1 MENKNKIGEKE
12 VGQMQLLERA
22 MTIAKV
28 LASEANDSS
37 LSISELSTKCD
48 LPLSSLHRILKAMI
62 HQGMIEQDE
71 QTKHYRLGT
80 IWMELGLQ
88 VYDTMDYIS
97 KIRPELERLARD
109 VEESV
114 YLSKPA
120 GLDTI
125 IIERIDSAANPI
137 RIYDQ
142 LGIRIPLHIGAANK
156 AILASMS
163 AAQSKEILEQLVT
176 QDEIP
181 ELEEQLRQVR
191 QQGYAISHGERT
203 AGTSSIAVSVLDG
216 FGEIIGAV
224 SIGFV
229 SFNVSPEHIQTLIE
243 RLVNTGKRVSLKLGY
258 RGKD

>member
-1 MENKNKIGEKE
+1 
-12 VGQMQLLERA
+12 MQLLERA

-28 LASEANDSS
+28 LASEASENS
-37 LSISELSTKCD
+37 LSISELSAKCN
-48 LPLSSLHRILKAMI
+48 LPLSTLHRILKAMI
-62 HQGMIEQDE
+62 KEGMIEQDD
-71 QTKHYRLGT
+71 QTKQYRLGT

-97 KIRPELERLARD
+97 KIRPELERLARE

-142 LGIRIPLHIGAANK
+142 LGIRIPMHIGAANK
-156 AILASMS
+156 AILATMPVSQ
-163 AAQSKEILEQLVT
+163 AKEIIEQLIPHEEIAELEAQLEQIRL
-176 QDEIP
+176 
-181 ELEEQLRQVR
+181 
-191 QQGYAISHGERT
+191 QGFAISHGERT
-203 AGTSSIAVSVLDG
+203 AGTSSIAVSILNG
-216 FGEIIGAV
+216 FNEIVGAV

-229 SFNVSPEHIQTLIE
+229 SFNVSAEHINTLTE
-243 RLVNTGKRVSLKLGY
+243 RLVETGKRVSMKLGY
-258 RGKD
+258 RGK

>member
-1 MENKNKIGEKE
+1 
-12 VGQMQLLERA
+12 MQLLERA

-28 LASEANDSS
+28 LASEASEGS

-48 LPLSSLHRILKAMI
+48 LPLSTLHRILKAMI
-62 HQGMIEQDE
+62 AQGMIEQDT

-97 KIRPELERLARD
+97 KIRPELERLARE

-142 LGIRIPLHIGAANK
+142 LGIRIPMHIGAANK
-156 AILASMS
+156 ALLASLPLVE
-163 AAQSKEILEQLVT
+163 AKEIMQQLVPMEEMAELEAQLEQIRL
-176 QDEIP
+176 
-181 ELEEQLRQVR
+181 
-191 QQGYAISHGERT
+191 QGFAISHGERT
-203 AGTSSIAVSVLDG
+203 AGTSSVAVAVFNG

-229 SFNVSPEHIQTLIE
+229 SFNVSDEHINFLTQ
-243 RLVNTGKRVSLKLGY
+243 RLVETGKRVSTKLGY
-258 RGKD
+258 RGK

>member
-1 MENKNKIGEKE
+1 
-12 VGQMQLLERA
+12 MQLLERA

-28 LASEANDSS
+28 LASEASEGS

-48 LPLSSLHRILKAMI
+48 LPLSTLHRILKAMI
-62 HQGMIEQDE
+62 AQGMIEQDT

-97 KIRPELERLARD
+97 KIRPELERLARE

-142 LGIRIPLHIGAANK
+142 LGIRIPMHIGAANK
-156 AILASMS
+156 ALLASLPTVE
-163 AAQSKEILEQLVT
+163 AKEIMQQLVPIDEMADLEAQLEQIRL
-176 QDEIP
+176 
-181 ELEEQLRQVR
+181 
-191 QQGYAISHGERT
+191 QGFAISHGERT
-203 AGTSSIAVSVLDG
+203 AGTSSVAVAVFNG

-229 SFNVSPEHIQTLIE
+229 SFNVSEEHINFLTQ
-243 RLVNTGKRVSLKLGY
+243 RLVETGKRVSTKLGY
-258 RGKD
+258 RGK

>member
-1 MENKNKIGEKE
+1 
-12 VGQMQLLERA
+12 MQLLERA

-28 LASEANDSS
+28 LASEASENS
-37 LSISELSTKCD
+37 LSISELSAKCN
-48 LPLSSLHRILKAMI
+48 LPLSTLHRILKAMI
-62 HQGMIEQDE
+62 KEGMIEQDD
-71 QTKHYRLGT
+71 QTKQYRLGT

-97 KIRPELERLARD
+97 KIRPELERLARE

-142 LGIRIPLHIGAANK
+142 LGIRIPMHIGAANK
-156 AILASMS
+156 AILATMPVSQ
-163 AAQSKEILEQLVT
+163 AKEIIEQLIPHEEIAELEAQLEQIRL
-176 QDEIP
+176 
-181 ELEEQLRQVR
+181 
-191 QQGYAISHGERT
+191 QGFSISHGERT
-203 AGTSSIAVSVLDG
+203 AGTSSIAVSILNG
-216 FGEIIGAV
+216 FNEVVGAV

-229 SFNVSPEHIQTLIE
+229 SFNVTAEHINILTE
-243 RLVNTGKRVSLKLGY
+243 RLTETGKRVSMKLGY
-258 RGKD
+258 RGK

>member
-1 MENKNKIGEKE
+1 
-12 VGQMQLLERA
+12 MQLLERA

-28 LASEANDSS
+28 LASEASENS
-37 LSISELSTKCD
+37 LSISELSAKCN
-48 LPLSSLHRILKAMI
+48 LPLSTLHRILKAMI
-62 HQGMIEQDE
+62 KEGMIEQDD
-71 QTKHYRLGT
+71 QTKQYRLGT

-97 KIRPELERLARD
+97 KIRPELERLARE

-142 LGIRIPLHIGAANK
+142 LGIRIPMHIGAANK
-156 AILASMS
+156 AILATMPVS
-163 AAQSKEILEQLVT
+163 QSKEIIEQLIPHEEIADLEAQLEQIRL
-176 QDEIP
+176 
-181 ELEEQLRQVR
+181 
-191 QQGYAISHGERT
+191 QGFAISHGERT
-203 AGTSSIAVSVLDG
+203 AGTSSIAVSILNG
-216 FGEIIGAV
+216 FNEVVGAV

-229 SFNVSPEHIQTLIE
+229 SFNVTTEQINTLTE
-243 RLVNTGKRVSLKLGY
+243 RLMETGKRVSIKLGY
-258 RGKD
+258 RGK

>member
-1 MENKNKIGEKE
+1 
-12 VGQMQLLERA
+12 MQLLERA

-28 LASEANDSS
+28 LASEASENS
-37 LSISELSTKCD
+37 LSISELSAKCN
-48 LPLSSLHRILKAMI
+48 LPLSTLHRILKAMI
-62 HQGMIEQDE
+62 KEGMIEQDD
-71 QTKHYRLGT
+71 QTKQYRLGT

-97 KIRPELERLARD
+97 KIRPELERLARA

-142 LGIRIPLHIGAANK
+142 LGIRIPMHIGAANK
-156 AILASMS
+156 AILATMPVSQ
-163 AAQSKEILEQLVT
+163 AKEIIEQLIPHEEIAELEAQLEQIRL
-176 QDEIP
+176 
-181 ELEEQLRQVR
+181 
-191 QQGYAISHGERT
+191 QGFAISHGERT
-203 AGTSSIAVSVLDG
+203 AGTSSIAVSILNG
-216 FGEIIGAV
+216 FNEVVGAV

-229 SFNVSPEHIQTLIE
+229 SFNVSAEHINTLTE
-243 RLVNTGKRVSLKLGY
+243 RLVETGKRVSMKLGY
-258 RGKD
+258 RGK

>member
-1 MENKNKIGEKE
+1 
-12 VGQMQLLERA
+12 MQLLERA

-28 LASEANDSS
+28 LASEASEGS

-48 LPLSSLHRILKAMI
+48 LPLSTLHRILKAMI
-62 HQGMIEQDE
+62 AQGMIEQDT

-97 KIRPELERLARD
+97 KIRPELERLARE

-142 LGIRIPLHIGAANK
+142 LGIRIPMHIGAANK
-156 AILASMS
+156 ALLASLPTVEAKKIMQQLVPIDEM
-163 AAQSKEILEQLVT
+163 ADLEAQLEQIRL
-176 QDEIP
+176 
-181 ELEEQLRQVR
+181 
-191 QQGYAISHGERT
+191 QGFAISHGERT
-203 AGTSSIAVSVLDG
+203 AGTSSVAVAVFNG

-229 SFNVSPEHIQTLIE
+229 SFNVSEEHIKFLTQ
-243 RLVNTGKRVSLKLGY
+243 RLVETGKRVSTKLGY
-258 RGKD
+258 RGK

>member
-1 MENKNKIGEKE
+1 
-12 VGQMQLLERA
+12 MQLLERA

-28 LASEANDSS
+28 LASASENS
-37 LSISELSTKCD
+37 LSISELSAKCN
-48 LPLSSLHRILKAMI
+48 LPLSTLHRILKAMI
-62 HQGMIEQDE
+62 KEGMIEQDD
-71 QTKHYRLGT
+71 QTKQYRLGT

-97 KIRPELERLARD
+97 KIRPELERLARE

-142 LGIRIPLHIGAANK
+142 LGIRIPMHIGAANK
-156 AILASMS
+156 AILATMPFSQ
-163 AAQSKEILEQLVT
+163 AEEIIEQLIPHKEVAELEAQLEQIRL
-176 QDEIP
+176 
-181 ELEEQLRQVR
+181 
-191 QQGYAISHGERT
+191 QGFAISHGERT
-203 AGTSSIAVSVLDG
+203 AGTSSIAVSILNG
-216 FGEIIGAV
+216 FNEVVGAV

-229 SFNVSPEHIQTLIE
+229 SFNVSEEHIITLTE
-243 RLVNTGKRVSLKLGY
+243 RLMETGKRVSMKLGY
-258 RGKD
+258 RGK

>member
-1 MENKNKIGEKE
+1 
-12 VGQMQLLERA
+12 MQLLERA

-28 LASEANDSS
+28 LASEASEGS

-48 LPLSSLHRILKAMI
+48 LPLSTLHRILKAMI
-62 HQGMIEQDE
+62 AQGMIEQDT

-97 KIRPELERLARD
+97 KIRPELERLARE

-142 LGIRIPLHIGAANK
+142 LGIRIPMHIGAANK
-156 AILASMS
+156 ALLASLPPVE
-163 AAQSKEILEQLVT
+163 AKEIMQQLVPMEEMAELEAQLEQIRL
-176 QDEIP
+176 
-181 ELEEQLRQVR
+181 
-191 QQGYAISHGERT
+191 QGFAISHGERT
-203 AGTSSIAVSVLDG
+203 AGTSSVAVAVFNG

-229 SFNVSPEHIQTLIE
+229 SFNVSDEHINFLTQ
-243 RLVNTGKRVSLKLGY
+243 RLVETGKRVSTKLGY
-258 RGKD
+258 RGK

>member
-1 MENKNKIGEKE
+1 

-28 LASEANDSS
+28 LAADANDSS

-48 LPLSSLHRILKAMI
+48 LPLSTLHRILKAMI
-62 HQGMIEQDE
+62 KQGMIEQDE
-71 QTKHYRLGT
+71 QTKYYRLGT

-97 KIRPELERLARD
+97 KIRPELERLARE

-137 RIYDQ
+137 RIYDF
-142 LGIRIPLHIGAANK
+142 LN
-156 AILASMS
+156 ILT
-163 AAQSKEILEQLVT
+163 V
-176 QDEIP
+176 
-181 ELEEQLRQVR
+181 
-191 QQGYAISHGERT
+191 
-203 AGTSSIAVSVLDG
+203 
-216 FGEIIGAV
+216 
-224 SIGFV
+224 
-229 SFNVSPEHIQTLIE
+229 
-243 RLVNTGKRVSLKLGY
+243 
-258 RGKD
+258 

>member
-1 MENKNKIGEKE
+1 
-12 VGQMQLLERA
+12 MQLLERA

-28 LASEANDSS
+28 LASEASEGS

-48 LPLSSLHRILKAMI
+48 LPLSTLHRILKAMI
-62 HQGMIEQDE
+62 AQGMIEQDT

-97 KIRPELERLARD
+97 KIRPELERLARE

-142 LGIRIPLHIGAANK
+142 LGIRIPMHIGAANK
-156 AILASMS
+156 ALLASLPTVE
-163 AAQSKEILEQLVT
+163 AKEIIQQLVPIDEMADLEAQLEQIRL
-176 QDEIP
+176 
-181 ELEEQLRQVR
+181 
-191 QQGYAISHGERT
+191 QGFAISHGERT
-203 AGTSSIAVSVLDG
+203 AGTSSVAVAVFNG

-229 SFNVSPEHIQTLIE
+229 SFNVSEEHINFLTQ
-243 RLVNTGKRVSLKLGY
+243 RLVETGKRVSTKLGY
-258 RGKD
+258 RGK

>member
-1 MENKNKIGEKE
+1 
-12 VGQMQLLERA
+12 MQLLERA

-28 LASEANDSS
+28 LATETSENS
-37 LSISELSTKCD
+37 LSISELSAKCD
-48 LPLSSLHRILKAMI
+48 LPLSTLHRILKAMI
-62 HQGMIEQDE
+62 KQGMIEQDE
-71 QTKHYRLGT
+71 QTKQYRLGT

-97 KIRPELERLARD
+97 KIRPELERLARK

-142 LGIRIPLHIGAANK
+142 LGIRIPMHIGAANK
-156 AILASMS
+156 AILA
-163 AAQSKEILEQLVT
+163 AVPVDQANEIMEQLMPHE
-176 QDEIP
+176 EIA
-181 ELEEQLRQVR
+181 EFKAQLAIIR
-191 QQGYAISHGERT
+191 QQGFAISHGERT
-203 AGTSSIAVSVLDG
+203 AGTSSIAVSILNG
-216 FGEIIGAV
+216 FGEVVGAV

-229 SFNVSPEHIQTLIE
+229 SFNVSPEHIQNLTDS
-243 RLVNTGKRVSLKLGY
+243 LVETGRRVSAKLGY
-258 RGKD
+258 RGK

>member
-1 MENKNKIGEKE
+1 
-12 VGQMQLLERA
+12 MQLLERA

-28 LASEANDSS
+28 LASEESENS
-37 LSISELSTKCD
+37 LSISELSSKCD
-48 LPLSSLHRILKAMI
+48 LPLSTLHRILKAMI
-62 HQGMIEQDE
+62 KQGMIEQDE
-71 QTKHYRLGT
+71 QTKQYRLGT

-114 YLSKPA
+114 YLNKPA

-142 LGIRIPLHIGAANK
+142 LGIRIPMHIGAANK
-156 AILASMS
+156 AILAAMPV
-163 AAQSKEILEQLVT
+163 AQAREILQQLIPHKEIIELEKQLEQ
-176 QDEIP
+176 I
-181 ELEEQLRQVR
+181 R
-191 QQGYAISHGERT
+191 QQGFATSHGERT
-203 AGTSSIAVSVLDG
+203 AGTSSIAVSILNG
-216 FGEIIGAV
+216 FGEIVGAV

-229 SFNVSPEHIQTLIE
+229 SFNVSKEHIQTLTE
-243 RLVNTGKRVSLKLGY
+243 CLLETGKRISMKLGY
-258 RGKD
+258 REK

>member
-1 MENKNKIGEKE
+1 
-12 VGQMQLLERA
+12 MQLLERA

-28 LASEANDSS
+28 LASEASENS
-37 LSISELSTKCD
+37 LSISELSEKCN
-48 LPLSSLHRILKAMI
+48 LPLSTLHRILKAMI
-62 HQGMIEQDE
+62 KEGMIEQDD
-71 QTKHYRLGT
+71 QTKQYRLGT

-97 KIRPELERLARD
+97 KIRPELERLARE

-142 LGIRIPLHIGAANK
+142 LGIRIPMHIGAANK
-156 AILASMS
+156 AILATMPVSQ
-163 AAQSKEILEQLVT
+163 AKEIIEQLIPHEEIAELEAQLEQIRL
-176 QDEIP
+176 
-181 ELEEQLRQVR
+181 
-191 QQGYAISHGERT
+191 QGFAISHGERT
-203 AGTSSIAVSVLDG
+203 AGTSSIAVSILNG
-216 FGEIIGAV
+216 FNEVVGAV

-229 SFNVSPEHIQTLIE
+229 SFNVSAEHINTLTE
-243 RLVNTGKRVSLKLGY
+243 RLVETGKRVSMKLGY
-258 RGKD
+258 RGK

>member
-1 MENKNKIGEKE
+1 
-12 VGQMQLLERA
+12 MQLLERA

-28 LASEANDSS
+28 LASEASEGS

-48 LPLSSLHRILKAMI
+48 LPLSTLHRILKAMI
-62 HQGMIEQDE
+62 AQGMIEQDT

-97 KIRPELERLARD
+97 KIRPELERLARE

-142 LGIRIPLHIGAANK
+142 LGIRIPMHIGAANK
-156 AILASMS
+156 ALLASLPPVEAKKIMQQLVPMEEM
-163 AAQSKEILEQLVT
+163 AELEAQLEQIRL
-176 QDEIP
+176 
-181 ELEEQLRQVR
+181 
-191 QQGYAISHGERT
+191 QGFAISHGERT
-203 AGTSSIAVSVLDG
+203 AGTSSVAVAVFNG

-229 SFNVSPEHIQTLIE
+229 SFNVSDEHINFLTQ
-243 RLVNTGKRVSLKLGY
+243 RLVETGKRVSTKLGY
-258 RGKD
+258 RGK

>member
-1 MENKNKIGEKE
+1 
-12 VGQMQLLERA
+12 MQLLERA

-28 LASEANDSS
+28 LASEASEGS

-48 LPLSSLHRILKAMI
+48 LPLSTLHRILKAMI
-62 HQGMIEQDE
+62 AQGMIEQDS

-97 KIRPELERLARD
+97 KIRPELERLARE

-142 LGIRIPLHIGAANK
+142 LGIRIPMHIGAANK
-156 AILASMS
+156 ALLASLPTVE
-163 AAQSKEILEQLVT
+163 AKEIMQQLVPMEEMAELEAQLEQIRL
-176 QDEIP
+176 
-181 ELEEQLRQVR
+181 
-191 QQGYAISHGERT
+191 QGFAISHGERT
-203 AGTSSIAVSVLDG
+203 AGTSSVAVAVFNG

-229 SFNVSPEHIQTLIE
+229 SFNVSEEHINFLTQ
-243 RLVNTGKRVSLKLGY
+243 RLVETGKRVSTKLGY
-258 RGKD
+258 RGK

>member
-1 MENKNKIGEKE
+1 
-12 VGQMQLLERA
+12 MQLLERA

-28 LASEANDSS
+28 LASEASENS
-37 LSISELSTKCD
+37 LSISELSTKCN
-48 LPLSSLHRILKAMI
+48 LPLSTLHRILKSMI
-62 HQGMIEQDE
+62 KEGMIEQDD
-71 QTKHYRLGT
+71 QTKQYRLGT

-97 KIRPELERLARD
+97 KIRPELERLARE

-142 LGIRIPLHIGAANK
+142 LGIRIPMHIGAANK
-156 AILASMS
+156 AILATMPVSQ
-163 AAQSKEILEQLVT
+163 ARAIIEQLIPHE
-176 QDEIP
+176 EIT
-181 ELEEQLRQVR
+181 ELEAQLERIR
-191 QQGYAISHGERT
+191 LQGFAISHGERT
-203 AGTSSIAVSVLDG
+203 AGTSSIAVSILNG
-216 FGEIIGAV
+216 FNEVIGAV

-229 SFNVSPEHIQTLIE
+229 SFNVSAEHINILTE
-243 RLVNTGKRVSLKLGY
+243 RLMETGKRVSMKLGY
-258 RGKD
+258 RGK

>member
-1 MENKNKIGEKE
+1 
-12 VGQMQLLERA
+12 MQLLERA

-28 LASEANDSS
+28 LASEASENS
-37 LSISELSTKCD
+37 LSISELSAKCN
-48 LPLSSLHRILKAMI
+48 LPLSTLHRILKAMI
-62 HQGMIEQDE
+62 KEGMIEQDD
-71 QTKHYRLGT
+71 QTKQYRLGT

-97 KIRPELERLARD
+97 KIRPELERLARE

-142 LGIRIPLHIGAANK
+142 LGIRIPMHIGAANK
-156 AILASMS
+156 AILATMPVS
-163 AAQSKEILEQLVT
+163 QSKEIIEQLIPHEEIADLEAQLEQIRL
-176 QDEIP
+176 
-181 ELEEQLRQVR
+181 
-191 QQGYAISHGERT
+191 QGFAISHGERT
-203 AGTSSIAVSVLDG
+203 AGTSSIAVSILNG
-216 FGEIIGAV
+216 FNEVVGAV

-229 SFNVSPEHIQTLIE
+229 SFNVTAEQINTLTE
-243 RLVNTGKRVSLKLGY
+243 RLMETGKRVSMKLGY
-258 RGKD
+258 RGK

>member
-1 MENKNKIGEKE
+1 
-12 VGQMQLLERA
+12 MQLLERA

-28 LASEANDSS
+28 LASEASENS
-37 LSISELSTKCD
+37 LSISELSAKCD
-48 LPLSSLHRILKAMI
+48 LPLSTLHRILKAMI
-62 HQGMIEQDE
+62 KEGMIEQDH
-71 QTKHYRLGT
+71 QTKQYRLGT

-97 KIRPELERLARD
+97 KIRPELERLARE

-142 LGIRIPLHIGAANK
+142 LGIRIPMHIGAANK
-156 AILASMS
+156 AILATMPVS
-163 AAQSKEILEQLVT
+163 QSKEIIEQLIPHEEIADLEAQLEQIRL
-176 QDEIP
+176 
-181 ELEEQLRQVR
+181 
-191 QQGYAISHGERT
+191 QGFAISHGERT
-203 AGTSSIAVSVLDG
+203 AGTSSIAVSILNG
-216 FGEIIGAV
+216 FNEVVGAV

-229 SFNVSPEHIQTLIE
+229 SFNVTAEHINTLTE
-243 RLVNTGKRVSLKLGY
+243 RLMETGKRVSMKLGY
-258 RGKD
+258 RGK

>member
-1 MENKNKIGEKE
+1 
-12 VGQMQLLERA
+12 MQLLERA

-28 LASEANDSS
+28 LASEASEGS

-48 LPLSSLHRILKAMI
+48 LPLSTLHRILKAMI
-62 HQGMIEQDE
+62 AQGMIEQDT

-97 KIRPELERLARD
+97 KIRPDLERLARE

-142 LGIRIPLHIGAANK
+142 LGIRIPMHIGAANK
-156 AILASMS
+156 ALLASLPTVE
-163 AAQSKEILEQLVT
+163 AKEIMQQLVPIDEMADLEAQLEQIRL
-176 QDEIP
+176 
-181 ELEEQLRQVR
+181 
-191 QQGYAISHGERT
+191 QGFAISHGERT
-203 AGTSSIAVSVLDG
+203 AGTSSVAVAVFNG
-216 FGEIIGAV
+216 FGEIIGSV

-229 SFNVSPEHIQTLIE
+229 SFNVSEEHINFLTQ
-243 RLVNTGKRVSLKLGY
+243 RLVETGKRVSTKLGY
-258 RGKD
+258 RGK

>member
-1 MENKNKIGEKE
+1 
-12 VGQMQLLERA
+12 MQLLERA

-28 LASEANDSS
+28 LASEATEGS

-48 LPLSSLHRILKAMI
+48 LPLSTLHRILKAMI
-62 HQGMIEQDE
+62 AQGMIEQDE

-97 KIRPELERLARD
+97 KIRPELERLARE

-142 LGIRIPLHIGAANK
+142 LGIRIPMHIGAANK
-156 AILASMS
+156 ALLASIPTVQ
-163 AAQSKEILEQLVT
+163 AKEIMNQLVPIEEMA
-176 QDEIP
+176 D
-181 ELEEQLRQVR
+181 LEEQLELIRE
-191 QQGYAISHGERT
+191 QGYAISHGERT
-203 AGTSSIAVSVLDG
+203 AGTSSVAVAVFNG

-229 SFNVSPEHIQTLIE
+229 SFNVSDEHINFLIKSLKE
-243 RLVNTGKRVSLKLGY
+243 TGKRVSTKLGY
-258 RGKD
+258 RGK

>member
-1 MENKNKIGEKE
+1 
-12 VGQMQLLERA
+12 MQLLERA

-28 LASEANDSS
+28 LASEAPEGS

-48 LPLSSLHRILKAMI
+48 LPLSTLHRILKAMI
-62 HQGMIEQDE
+62 AQGMIEQDE

-97 KIRPELERLARD
+97 KIRPELERLARE

-125 IIERIDSAANPI
+125 IIERIDSVTNPI

-142 LGIRIPLHIGAANK
+142 LGIRIPMHIGAANK
-156 AILASMS
+156 ALLASIPKDQAKDIMNQLVPMEEM
-163 AAQSKEILEQLVT
+163 ADLEAQLEQIRL
-176 QDEIP
+176 
-181 ELEEQLRQVR
+181 
-191 QQGYAISHGERT
+191 QGYAISHGERT
-203 AGTSSIAVSVLDG
+203 AGTSSVAVAVFNG
-216 FGEIIGAV
+216 FGDSIGAV

-229 SFNVSPEHIQTLIE
+229 SFNVSDEHIQFLTQ
-243 RLVNTGKRVSLKLGY
+243 RLVETGKRVSTKLGY
-258 RGKD
+258 RGR

>member
-1 MENKNKIGEKE
+1 MKE
-12 VGQMQLLERA
+12 RWDIMQLLERA

-28 LASEANDSS
+28 LASEASENS
-37 LSISELSTKCD
+37 LSISELSAKCN
-48 LPLSSLHRILKAMI
+48 LPLSTLHRILKAMI
-62 HQGMIEQDE
+62 KEGMIEQDD
-71 QTKHYRLGT
+71 QTKQYRLGT

-97 KIRPELERLARD
+97 KIRPELERLARE

-142 LGIRIPLHIGAANK
+142 LGIRIPMHIGAANK
-156 AILASMS
+156 AILATMPVS
-163 AAQSKEILEQLVT
+163 QSKEIIEQLIPHEEIADLEAQLEQIRL
-176 QDEIP
+176 
-181 ELEEQLRQVR
+181 
-191 QQGYAISHGERT
+191 QGFAISHGERT
-203 AGTSSIAVSVLDG
+203 AGTSSIAVSILNG
-216 FGEIIGAV
+216 FNEVVGAV

-229 SFNVSPEHIQTLIE
+229 SFNVTAEQINTLTE
-243 RLVNTGKRVSLKLGY
+243 RLMETGKRVSMKLGY
-258 RGKD
+258 RGK

>member
-1 MENKNKIGEKE
+1 
-12 VGQMQLLERA
+12 MQLLERA

-28 LASEANDSS
+28 LASETHHSG

-48 LPLSSLHRILKAMI
+48 LPLSTLHRILKAMI

-71 QTKHYRLGT
+71 QTKHYYLGT

-97 KIRPELERLARD
+97 KIRPELERLARQ

-114 YLSKPA
+114 YLSKLA

-142 LGIRIPLHIGAANK
+142 LGIRIPMHIGAANK
-156 AILASMS
+156 AILVAMPS
-163 AAQSKEILEQLVT
+163 AQSKEIIAQLVAKE
-176 QDEIP
+176 EIATF
-181 ELEEQLRQVR
+181 EQQLDQIR

-203 AGTSSIAVSVLDG
+203 AGTSSVAVAILDG
-216 FGEIIGAV
+216 FGEVIGAV

-229 SFNVSPEHIQTLIE
+229 TFNSSQDYINTLVE
-243 RLVNTGKRVSLKLGY
+243 QLLETGKRVSMKLGY
-258 RGKD
+258 RGKG

>member
-1 MENKNKIGEKE
+1 
-12 VGQMQLLERA
+12 MQLLERA

-28 LASEANDSS
+28 LASEASEGS

-48 LPLSSLHRILKAMI
+48 LPLSTLHRILKAMI
-62 HQGMIEQDE
+62 AQGMIEQDT

-97 KIRPELERLARD
+97 KIRPELERLARE

-142 LGIRIPLHIGAANK
+142 LGIRIPMHIGAANK
-156 AILASMS
+156 ALLASLPTVE
-163 AAQSKEILEQLVT
+163 AKEIMQQLVPIDEIADLEAQLEQIRL
-176 QDEIP
+176 
-181 ELEEQLRQVR
+181 
-191 QQGYAISHGERT
+191 QGFAISHGERT
-203 AGTSSIAVSVLDG
+203 AGTSSVAVAVFNG

-229 SFNVSPEHIQTLIE
+229 SFNVSEEHINFLTQ
-243 RLVNTGKRVSLKLGY
+243 RLVETGKRVSTKLGY
-258 RGKD
+258 RGK

>member
-1 MENKNKIGEKE
+1 
-12 VGQMQLLERA
+12 MQLLERA

-28 LASEANDSS
+28 LASEASESS
-37 LSISELSTKCD
+37 LSISELAAKCD
-48 LPLSSLHRILKAMI
+48 LPLSTLHRILKAMI
-62 HQGMIEQDE
+62 KEGMIEQDD
-71 QTKHYRLGT
+71 QTKQYRLGT

-97 KIRPELERLARD
+97 KIRPELERLARE

-142 LGIRIPLHIGAANK
+142 LGIRIPMHIGAANK
-156 AILASMS
+156 TILATMPVSQ
-163 AAQSKEILEQLVT
+163 AREIIEQLLPHE
-176 QDEIP
+176 EIP
-181 ELEEQLRQVR
+181 ELEAQLDQIRL
-191 QQGYAISHGERT
+191 QGFAISHGERT
-203 AGTSSIAVSVLDG
+203 AGTSSIAVSILNG
-216 FGEIIGAV
+216 FNEVVGAV

-229 SFNVSPEHIQTLIE
+229 SFNVSTEHINTLTA
-243 RLVNTGKRVSLKLGY
+243 RLVETGKRVSMKLGY
-258 RGKD
+258 REK

>member
-1 MENKNKIGEKE
+1 
-12 VGQMQLLERA
+12 MQLLERA

-28 LASEANDSS
+28 LASEASENS
-37 LSISELSTKCD
+37 LSISELSAKCN
-48 LPLSSLHRILKAMI
+48 LPLSTLHRILKAMI
-62 HQGMIEQDE
+62 KEGMIEQDD
-71 QTKHYRLGT
+71 QTKQYRLGT

-97 KIRPELERLARD
+97 KIRPELERLARE

-142 LGIRIPLHIGAANK
+142 LGIRIPMHIGAANK
-156 AILASMS
+156 AILATMPVSQ
-163 AAQSKEILEQLVT
+163 AKEIIEQLIPHEEIAELEAQLEQIRL
-176 QDEIP
+176 
-181 ELEEQLRQVR
+181 
-191 QQGYAISHGERT
+191 QGFSISHGERT
-203 AGTSSIAVSVLDG
+203 AGTSSIAVSILNG
-216 FGEIIGAV
+216 FNEVVGAV

-229 SFNVSPEHIQTLIE
+229 SFNVTAEHINTLTE
-243 RLVNTGKRVSLKLGY
+243 RLMETGKRVSMKLGY
-258 RGKD
+258 RGK

>member
-1 MENKNKIGEKE
+1 
-12 VGQMQLLERA
+12 MQLLERA

-28 LASEANDSS
+28 LASEASENS
-37 LSISELSTKCD
+37 LSISELSAKCN
-48 LPLSSLHRILKAMI
+48 LPLSTLHRILKAMI
-62 HQGMIEQDE
+62 KEGMIEQDD
-71 QTKHYRLGT
+71 QTKQYRLGT

-97 KIRPELERLARD
+97 KIRPELERLARE

-142 LGIRIPLHIGAANK
+142 LGIRIPMHIGAANK
-156 AILASMS
+156 AILAAMPVSQ
-163 AAQSKEILEQLVT
+163 ANEIIKQLIP
-176 QDEIP
+176 QEEIA
-181 ELEEQLRQVR
+181 ELEAQLNQIRL
-191 QQGYAISHGERT
+191 QGFAISHGEKT
-203 AGTSSIAVSVLDG
+203 AGTSSIAVSILNG
-216 FGEIIGAV
+216 FNEIVGAV

-229 SFNVSPEHIQTLIE
+229 SFNVSEEHINTLTAH
-243 RLVNTGKRVSLKLGY
+243 LVETGKHVSMKLGY
-258 RGKD
+258 REK